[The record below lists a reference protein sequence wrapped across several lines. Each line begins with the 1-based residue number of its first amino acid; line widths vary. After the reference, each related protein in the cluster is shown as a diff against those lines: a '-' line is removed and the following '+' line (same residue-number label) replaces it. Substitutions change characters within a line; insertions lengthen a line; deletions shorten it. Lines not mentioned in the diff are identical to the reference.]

1 MIQVRS
7 EDRANGNLA
16 ANVLDGDPATFWHTR
31 WQPQFDP
38 PPHELVIDLG
48 REMPLRAIGY
58 LPRQDSPNGR
68 VAQYRFAISNDR
80 TNWTT
85 VAEGRFPSGEA
96 RQVVSLKE
104 PVRTR
109 YLRFVALSEL
119 NDQNFT
125 SVAEI
130 DIVP

>member
-1 MIQVRS
+1 MNS
-7 EDRANGNLA
+7 EDRANGNVA

-31 WQPQFDP
+31 WQPQSDP
-38 PPHELVIDLG
+38 LPHELVIHLG
-48 REMPLRAIGY
+48 REMPLRGITY

-68 VAQYRFAISNDR
+68 VGQYRFAISNDR
-80 TNWTT
+80 KNWTT
-85 VAEGRFPSGEA
+85 VAEGRFPSGTE
-96 RQVVSLKE
+96 RQVVTLKE

-119 NDQNFT
+119 SDQNFT

-130 DIVP
+130 DIAP